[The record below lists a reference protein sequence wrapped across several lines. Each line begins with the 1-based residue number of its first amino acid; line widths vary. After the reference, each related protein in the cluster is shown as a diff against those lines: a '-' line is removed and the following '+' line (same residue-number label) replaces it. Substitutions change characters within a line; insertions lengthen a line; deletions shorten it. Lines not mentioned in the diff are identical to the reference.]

1 MSIPGPDG
9 RDLDRIRLRGLRAF
23 GHHGVL
29 AHERAQ
35 GQTFVAD
42 VVLHLDTRAAAASD
56 DLADTV
62 SYAAVAEDV
71 VAVLGGEPVDLLE
84 TLAERIA
91 AVVLAHGARAVDVT
105 VHKPGAPLT
114 VPFDDVELV
123 VRRHAVETEVAGV
136 RADDA
141 GSPDGAEEGAED
153 GADDVAPDHPAAV
166 ADPTGR
172 PATQVVGPPSTVPPQ
187 GATPVGDPPTGERPP
202 GPLTSR
208 PDEPAPFVLALGAN
222 LGDAVATLRRA
233 VASLAAAAGV
243 EVGAVSPL
251 ARTAAVLA
259 PGQPDQPDYLNAV
272 VVGATTLAP
281 LELLALARRLEDEHG
296 RRREERWGART
307 LDVDVITYADLRSDD
322 LELTLPH
329 PRAHERA
336 FVLLPW
342 SQVEPDAVLPGGGP
356 VAELAERAADRS
368 TVRWL
373 ALDWLEGPGDQGAR

>member
-9 RDLDRIRLRGLRAF
+9 RDLDRIRLLGLRAF

-29 AHERAQ
+29 AHERAR

-42 VVLHLDTRAAAASD
+42 VVLHLDTRTAAATD

-91 AVVLAHGARAVDVT
+91 AAVLAHGVRAVDVT
-105 VHKPGAPLT
+105 VHKPGAPLS

-123 VRRHAVETEVAGV
+123 IRRHAPARLDDAEVPAGEPEV
-136 RADDA
+136 PADDGAPDDGAPDDGAPAPEPEPEAADGEPPA
-141 GSPDGAEEGAED
+141 GSPAEATQTSAQHVLAE
-153 GADDVAPDHPAAV
+153 PPPAA
-166 ADPTGR
+166 G
-172 PATQVVGPPSTVPPQ
+172 
-187 GATPVGDPPTGERPP
+187 RPP
-202 GPLTSR
+202 GPLTAR
-208 PDEPAPFVLALGAN
+208 PTTAVPFVLALGAN
-222 LGDAVATLRRA
+222 LGDAAGTLRRA
-233 VASLAAAAGV
+233 VATLAAAEDV
-243 EVGAVSPL
+243 EVVAVSPL

-281 LELLALARRLEDEHG
+281 LELLALAHRLEDAHG
-296 RRREERWGART
+296 RAREERWGART

-322 LELTLPH
+322 PELTLPH

-342 SQVEPDAVLPGGGP
+342 SQVEPDAVLLGHGE
-356 VAELAERAADRS
+356 VAELADRAADRS

-373 ALDWLEGPGDQGAR
+373 ALDWLEGPGEQGAR

>member
-9 RDLDRIRLRGLRAF
+9 RDLDRIRLLGLRAF

-42 VVLHLDTRAAAASD
+42 VVLHLDTRAAAATD

-62 SYAAVAEDV
+62 SYATVAEDV

-91 AVVLAHGARAVDVT
+91 AVVLAHGVRAVDVT
-105 VHKPGAPLT
+105 VHKPGAPLS

-123 VRRHAVETEVAGV
+123 IRRHADRDEDRGARAAGIPADDATGDARPTGDGDPTDDGGPIGEAGPTDDATGDAG
-136 RADDA
+136 RADDRV
-141 GSPDGAEEGAED
+141 GAEVPGSD
-153 GADDVAPDHPAAV
+153 R
-166 ADPTGR
+166 R
-172 PATQVVGPPSTVPPQ
+172 PA
-187 GATPVGDPPTGERPP
+187 
-202 GPLTSR
+202 GPLTTR
-208 PDEPAPFVLALGAN
+208 PAAEVPFVLALGAN
-222 LGDAVATLRRA
+222 LGDAVATLRA
-233 VASLAAAAGV
+233 TVAALTAAEDV
-243 EVGAVSPL
+243 EVSAVSPL

-272 VVGATTLAP
+272 VVGTTTLAP
-281 LELLALARRLEDEHG
+281 LELFDLARRLEDAHG
-296 RRREERWGART
+296 RAREERWGART

-322 LELTLPH
+322 PELTLPH

-342 SQVEPDAVLPGGGP
+342 SQVEPDAVLPEHGG
-356 VAELAERAADRS
+356 VAELADRAADRS

-373 ALDWLEGPGDQGAR
+373 ALDWLEGPGEQGAR

>member
-9 RDLDRIRLRGLRAF
+9 RDLDRIRLLGLRAF

-35 GQTFVAD
+35 GQTFTAD
-42 VVLHLDTRAAAASD
+42 VVLHLDTRAAAATD

-62 SYAAVAEDV
+62 SYATVAEDV

-91 AVVLAHGARAVDVT
+91 AVVLAHGVSAVDVT
-105 VHKPGAPLT
+105 VHKPGAPLS

-123 VRRHAVETEVAGV
+123 IRRHAG
-136 RADDA
+136 RDDEDRGTPGMPAA
-141 GSPDGAEEGAED
+141 GSAED
-153 GADDVAPDHPAAV
+153 VNGEA
-166 ADPTGR
+166 TGD
-172 PATQVVGPPSTVPPQ
+172 A
-187 GATPVGDPPTGERPP
+187 
-202 GPLTSR
+202 GPLTTR
-208 PDEPAPFVLALGAN
+208 PAAEVPFVLALGAN
-222 LGDAVATLRRA
+222 LGDAAATLREA
-233 VASLAAAAGV
+233 VAALTAAEDV

-272 VVGATTLAP
+272 VVGTTALAP
-281 LELLALARRLEDEHG
+281 LELLGLARRLEDAHG
-296 RRREERWGART
+296 RAREERWGART
-307 LDVDVITYADLRSDD
+307 VDVDVITYGDLQSDD
-322 LELTLPH
+322 PELTLPH

-342 SQVEPDAVLPGGGP
+342 SQVAPDAVLPGHGG
-356 VAELAERAADRS
+356 VAELADRAADRS

-373 ALDWLEGPGDQGAR
+373 ALDWLEGPGEQGAR

>member
-9 RDLDRIRLRGLRAF
+9 RDLDRIRLLGLRAF

-42 VVLHLDTRAAAASD
+42 VVLHLDTRAAAATD

-62 SYAAVAEDV
+62 SYATVAEDV

-91 AVVLAHGARAVDVT
+91 AVVLAHGVRAVDVT
-105 VHKPGAPLT
+105 VHKPGAPLS
-114 VPFDDVELV
+114 VPFADVELV
-123 VRRHAVETEVAGV
+123 IRRHADRDEDRGARAAGIPAGDGGPTGDAGP
-136 RADDA
+136 ADDRV
-141 GSPDGAEEGAED
+141 GAE
-153 GADDVAPDHPAAV
+153 VPAS
-166 ADPTGR
+166 GRR
-172 PATQVVGPPSTVPPQ
+172 PA
-187 GATPVGDPPTGERPP
+187 
-202 GPLTSR
+202 GPLTTR
-208 PDEPAPFVLALGAN
+208 PAAEVPFVLALGAN
-222 LGDAVATLRRA
+222 LGDAVATLREA
-233 VASLAAAAGV
+233 VAALTAAEDV

-272 VVGATTLAP
+272 VVGTTTLAP
-281 LELLALARRLEDEHG
+281 LELLDLAHRLEDAHG
-296 RRREERWGART
+296 RAREERWGART

-322 LELTLPH
+322 PELTLPH

-342 SQVEPDAVLPGGGP
+342 SQVEPDAVLPEHGG
-356 VAELAERAADRS
+356 VAELADRAADRS

-373 ALDWLEGPGDQGAR
+373 ALDWLEGPGEQGAR